1 MQTLIIFA
9 LKIAISSLVLLIYY
23 TLFLRNKPFYRFNR
37 LFLLL
42 SLLAAILIPFCEFNL
57 FKINAINSII
67 DKQTVV
73 VAGDFKD
80 ELFLNQQVAQNA
92 ALPTSS
98 LILYIYFAIVALLFV
113 PFIVSLTKLLKLYYS
128 TKKNRIDER
137 DYVLLSSEKVTSP
150 FSFFKIIF
158 WPSSIDI
165 NAQAGNKIFRHE
177 LAHVLEGHTYD
188 KLLASLLCILCWF
201 NPFFWL
207 LRKELYMLH
216 EFSADGYALGKGNT
230 GDFAAMLL
238 TAIKPT
244 SNYLN
249 TNSFYYSPI
258 KRRLNML
265 VKSKKSVLGYAAS
278 FIALPFLALV
288 FMAFTESGKNNAN
301 AYNGKKIRV
310 VIDAAHGGSDVGA
323 ASNTGVFEKDITL
336 ALFKKIEALNENSNI
351 EIIAT
356 RNANT
361 TVNVLDRVAAVNSK
375 NVDLL
380 ISIHV
385 DNVPAQSKENKTGLG
400 IWIPKADNPNIDLSK
415 QLGDIVYNTFK
426 ENYKIPVRTNLEQRK
441 AGIAILDKTNCPA
454 VLIEAGFLSNKIDR
468 EYLTSE
474 EGETQ
479 FAKNI
484 LQVVERYAAT
494 IN

>member
-9 LKIAISSLVLLIYY
+9 LKVVISSLVLLTYY
-23 TLFLRNKPFYRFNR
+23 TLFLRNKPFHRFNR

-42 SLLAAILIPFCEFNL
+42 SLLVAILIPFCQFNL

-67 DKQTVV
+67 NPQTVV
-73 VAGDFKD
+73 VASDFQH
-80 ELFLNQQVAQNA
+80 ELFYSQQHTQNSTIA
-92 ALPTSS
+92 VFS
-98 LILYIYFAIVALLFV
+98 IIQYIYFAVVALLFV
-113 PFIVSLTKLLKLYYS
+113 PFIVSLIRLLKLYNNS
-128 TKKNRIDER
+128 KKNRLYER
-137 DYVLLSSEKVTSP
+137 GYVLVSNESVSSP
-150 FSFFKIIF
+150 FSFFKIVF

-165 NAQAGNKIFRHE
+165 NAQAGNKILKHE
-177 LAHVLEGHTYD
+177 LAHVLAGHTYD
-188 KLLASLLCILCWF
+188 KLLVSLVCVLFWF

-207 LRKELYMLH
+207 LRKELYLLH
-216 EFSADGYALGKGNT
+216 EFSADSYAVGKGNT

-238 TAIKPT
+238 TAVKPT

-265 VKSKKSVLGYAAS
+265 VKSKKSVLGYAATLV
-278 FIALPFLALV
+278 ALPFLALV
-288 FMAFTESGKNNAN
+288 FMAFTQNGRNNAN
-301 AYNGKKIRV
+301 TYNGKKIRV
-310 VIDAAHGGSDVGA
+310 IIDAGHGGDDVGA

-356 RNANT
+356 RNTNT

-385 DNVPAQSKENKTGLG
+385 DNVPAQSKENKTGLA
-400 IWIPKADNPNIDLSK
+400 IWIPKVGNPNVDLSK
-415 QLGDIVYNTFK
+415 QLGDIVQNTFK

-474 EGETQ
+474 EGETH